1 MSYNLKR
8 NKRRSKRSRSAASD
22 EKQVLEQLPWKQ
34 LQHKGGFTEVASE
47 DQLEMIHNASMQ
59 ILEEVGIDV
68 LNDEARR
75 IMIENGARLA
85 SKKGTRVFFDR
96 SLIADKITTVPSEF
110 TLHARNPAH
119 SIKVGK
125 QYVNFGSVGS
135 APNTNSLDGGRR
147 PGNQEDYRNFLRLSQ
162 YFNIIHYC
170 TGYPVEPV
178 DIHPSVRHLHCVAD
192 FVRLTD
198 KPYHAYS
205 LGQQR
210 NQDAIEIARIGRGI
224 SQEQLEQEPSL
235 FTIINSSSPLRL
247 DQPMLQGIIE
257 MSSLNQVVVLTPF
270 TLAGAMAPVTIA
282 GALAQQNAE
291 ALAGIAFTQ
300 MVRKGSPAV
309 YGGFT
314 SNVDMKSGSPAFG
327 TPEYL
332 RAAQIS
338 GQLARK
344 YQLPF
349 RSSNVNA
356 ANSLDAQSGYESSM
370 SLWGAISGGSNF
382 VMHGAGWMEG
392 GLSASF
398 EKFVMDVDLLQMMA
412 VYLEGVE
419 ITEESLAVDAVKDVG
434 PGGHFFGTQHTMD
447 RYKNAFYSPLIS
459 DWRNFESW
467 QEAGS
472 PDAFQKTNQVYKQ
485 ALEEYQQPALD
496 IAIDEELEAFIQ
508 KRIEEGGVATDF

>member
-1 MSYNLKR
+1 MTDNSLKK
-8 NKRRSKRSRSAASD
+8 KRRSKRSRSAASK

-34 LQHKGGFTEVASE
+34 LQHSGGFTEVATE
-47 DQLEMIHNASMQ
+47 EQLEMIHDASMQ

-75 IMIENGARLA
+75 IMIEAGARLD
-85 SKKGTRVFFDR
+85 SKSGALNNTSNNTRVFFDR
-96 SLIADKITTVPSEF
+96 GLIMEQIATAPSEF

-119 SIKVGK
+119 SIKIGK
-125 QYVNFGSVGS
+125 QFINFGSVGS

-147 PGNQEDYRNFLRLSQ
+147 PGNQQDYQDFLRLSQ
-162 YFNIIHYC
+162 HFNIIHYC

-178 DIHPSVRHLHCVAD
+178 DIHPSVRHLHCLAD

-210 NQDAIEIARIGRGI
+210 NQDALEIARIGRGI
-224 SQEQLEQEPSL
+224 SRQKLEQEPSL

-247 DQPMLQGIIE
+247 DEPMLQGIIE
-257 MSSLNQVVVLTPF
+257 MSRLNQVVVLTPF

-300 MVRKGSPAV
+300 MVRAGAPAV

-338 GQLARK
+338 GQLA
-344 YQLPF
+344 
-349 RSSNVNA
+349 
-356 ANSLDAQSGYESSM
+356 
-370 SLWGAISGGSNF
+370 
-382 VMHGAGWMEG
+382 
-392 GLSASF
+392 
-398 EKFVMDVDLLQMMA
+398 
-412 VYLEGVE
+412 
-419 ITEESLAVDAVKDVG
+419 
-434 PGGHFFGTQHTMD
+434 
-447 RYKNAFYSPLIS
+447 
-459 DWRNFESW
+459 
-467 QEAGS
+467 
-472 PDAFQKTNQVYKQ
+472 
-485 ALEEYQQPALD
+485 
-496 IAIDEELEAFIQ
+496 
-508 KRIEEGGVATDF
+508 